1 MKKKKKPNNHYF
13 ASLRVLVWFERLLS
27 ANERVGL
34 GDSIYRKQD
43 DHAVL
48 EYVESVRVMWENEK
62 SLLSI
67 EKQLEKA
74 FLWLL
79 EHRRKT
85 PLSLKSKMKV
95 EN

>member
-1 MKKKKKPNNHYF
+1 M
-13 ASLRVLVWFERLLS
+13 
-27 ANERVGL
+27 VGL
-34 GDSIYRKQD
+34 EDSIYRNQD
-43 DHAVL
+43 DHVVL
-48 EYVESVRVMWENEK
+48 EYVESVRVMRENEK

-79 EHRRKT
+79 EHRCKT
-85 PLSLKSKMKV
+85 PLSLKYKMKV

>member
-1 MKKKKKPNNHYF
+1 MRG
-13 ASLRVLVWFERLLS
+13 SS

-34 GDSIYRKQD
+34 GDSIYRNQD

-48 EYVESVRVMWENEK
+48 EYVESVHVMRENEK

-74 FLWLL
+74 FVAAG
-79 EHRRKT
+79 T
-85 PLSLKSKMKV
+85 QMQDSSKSEV
-95 EN
+95 